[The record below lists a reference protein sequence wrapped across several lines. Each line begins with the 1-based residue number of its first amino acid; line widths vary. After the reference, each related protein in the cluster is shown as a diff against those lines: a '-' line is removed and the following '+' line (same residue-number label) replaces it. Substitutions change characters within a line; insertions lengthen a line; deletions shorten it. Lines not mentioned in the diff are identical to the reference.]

1 MTSKVAVYD
10 IITPDITFG
19 PAAAAAEGIAIFNQ
33 CLDLFGDLSQ
43 HYQIL
48 LSHSSSKCLHTSKDL
63 PFIGFSSPRHRNA
76 ECSCR
81 VTGRNSRVDEEH

>member
-43 HYQIL
+43 HYHIL
-48 LSHSSSKCLHTSKDL
+48 LSHSSSRWFVFVKEAIIHLL
-63 PFIGFSSPRHRNA
+63 
-76 ECSCR
+76 
-81 VTGRNSRVDEEH
+81 V